1 MILSDIRVALTTIL
15 WVILPLF
22 VAGQD
27 VASLN
32 AVEAKRAEYLSAR
45 QFDQVIALYDVDF
58 RGVLASGKH
67 VNKTQYGE
75 LLHATSPHIKLVI
88 EELSATVNGPIGI
101 VRGRIH
107 TKSKSGTNIAG
118 SRFLI
123 VYVWRNNEWK
133 ILESQETIMLEE

>member
-1 MILSDIRVALTTIL
+1 MTLSHIRFVFAATMCMT
-15 WVILPLF
+15 LPLF
-22 VAGQD
+22 TAAQD

-32 AVEAKRAEYLSAR
+32 AIEARRAEALASR
-45 QFDQVIALYDVDF
+45 QFDQVIGLYDEDF

-67 VNKTQYGE
+67 VNKAQFSE

>member
-1 MILSDIRVALTTIL
+1 MNQLYKTIRLLTL
-15 WVILPLF
+15 LCLGLPIF
-22 VAGQD
+22 SRAQD

-32 AVEAKRAEYLSAR
+32 AIEAKRAEYLSAR
-45 QFDQVIALYDVDF
+45 QFGQVIALYDEDF

-67 VNKTQYGE
+67 VNKTQFGE
-75 LLHATSPHIKLVI
+75 LLNATSPHIKLVI

>member
-1 MILSDIRVALTTIL
+1 MTLPVNRLSLMAILLLV
-15 WVILPLF
+15 LPL
-22 VAGQD
+22 VATAQD

-32 AVEAKRAEYLSAR
+32 AIEAKRAEALATR
-45 QFDQVIALYDVDF
+45 QFDQVINLYDEDF

-67 VNKTQYGE
+67 VNKTQFSE
-75 LLHATSPHIKLVI
+75 LLHATSQHIKLVI

>member
-1 MILSDIRVALTTIL
+1 MILSDIRVFLT
-15 WVILPLF
+15 VITWMSLPLL
-22 VAGQD
+22 VAAQD

-32 AVEAKRAEYLSAR
+32 AIEAKRAEALATR
-45 QFDQVIALYDVDF
+45 QFDQVVNLYDEDF

-67 VNKTQYGE
+67 VNKTQFSE
-75 LLHATSPHIKLVI
+75 LIHATSPHIKLVI